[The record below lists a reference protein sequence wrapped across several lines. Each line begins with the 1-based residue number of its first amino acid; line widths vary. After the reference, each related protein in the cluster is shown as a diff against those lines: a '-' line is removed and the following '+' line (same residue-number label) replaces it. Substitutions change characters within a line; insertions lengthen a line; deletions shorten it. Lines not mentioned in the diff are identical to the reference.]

1 MTKKK
6 IEKPKVFVSY
16 AWGSK
21 EYQDKVLAFAAQLM
35 GDGID
40 VVIDKWNLSEG
51 SDTFAF
57 MEKCVADESITNVL
71 MLIDPVYA
79 QKADNHSGGV
89 GTETQIISPN
99 VYKEVTQDKFIPIVF
114 ERDEHGKICK
124 PIYLQ
129 GRLHFDLSSE
139 DNYDDEYMR
148 LVRTLYGEETYKK
161 PELGKRPA
169 WVEKSNTI
177 EVKKLNAFANLKTVQ
192 PDKARL
198 SLFSKYV
205 SDVLSNIVRIASE
218 QDGID
223 DYDEVLA
230 FYKKFDGSKE
240 EYLTLLDYSIYVS
253 DADKIFAKELEN
265 TALEISKISSSA
277 GGLAK
282 VFLHEVFLYTIS
294 FFLKTED
301 YAAVGRL
308 LSRPYYNKDS
318 YPDKLSGFDL
328 FYAGQQD
335 SLDRAMKKRDEKNY
349 ICGTASYWIE
359 NIDQRYTKEQFV
371 FADLICFNHSIYSN
385 NSLLSWPW
393 FPLTYIFDNEY
404 ASEIGVFTRKFIS
417 REYVEEILPLFGYD
431 TVESFIEK
439 MKQVKENIKQRLYQ
453 NIRYSAVWHSPA
465 LLDGFV
471 EIEKIASIR

>member
-1 MTKKK
+1 MTKIK
-6 IEKPKVFVSY
+6 IEKPRVFISY
-16 AWGSK
+16 AWGTK

-57 MEKCVADESITNVL
+57 MEKCVADASITNVL

-79 QKADNHSGGV
+79 QKADTHSGGV
-89 GTETQIISPN
+89 GTETQIISPK
-99 VYKEVTQDKFIPIVF
+99 VYEEVTQDKFIPIVF
-114 ERDEHGKICK
+114 ERDEDGKVCK

-161 PELGKRPA
+161 PELGTKPI

-177 EVKKLNAFANLKTVQ
+177 EVKKLNAFANLKTIQ

-205 SDVLSNIVRIASE
+205 SDVLSNVARITSD

-223 DYDEVLA
+223 GYDEVFA
-230 FYKKFDGSKE
+230 FYKKFDESKE

-253 DADKIFAKELEN
+253 DADKIIAKSLEN
-265 TALEISKISSSA
+265 TASEISRISSAS

-282 VFLHEVFLYTIS
+282 VFLHELFLYTIA
-294 FFLKTED
+294 FFLKNED
-301 YAAVGRL
+301 YIAVGRL

-318 YPDKLSGFDL
+318 YPDKISGFDL
-328 FYAGQQD
+328 FYSGRQD
-335 SLDRAMKKRDEKNY
+335 SLDRAMTERDKKKY
-349 ICGTASYWIE
+349 ICGTATYWIE
-359 NIDQRYTKEQFV
+359 NIDKRYTKEQFV
-371 FADLICFNHSIYSN
+371 FADLICFNHSIYSK

-393 FPLTYIFDNEY
+393 FPMTYIYDNEY
-404 ASEIGVFTRKFIS
+404 ASGIGVFTRRFIS
-417 REYVEEILPLFGYD
+417 REYIEEIIPLFGYD

-439 MKQVKENIKQRLYQ
+439 MKQIKEEINQRTYQ
-453 NIRYSAVWHSPA
+453 HIRFSEAWHSPA
-465 LLDGFV
+465 LLNEFV
-471 EIEKIASIR
+471 DVERIASIR